1 MQFFPLISD
10 LKTKNYTEGPY
21 LSLEAS
27 VYNHISPISCHL
39 SL

>member
-1 MQFFPLISD
+1 MQFSTLLSV

-21 LSLEAS
+21 LSLKAS
-27 VYNHISPISCHL
+27 GYIYISPISCHL